1 MGFAKHA
8 FVLAFYCLI
17 RSTVKTDEELFDWSM
32 RQCTVLGGD
41 SDTNAAIVGGLVGA
55 FVGLDKID
63 ALKVRKVLV
72 SRPTGEGPR
81 SQYRAKF
88 LQPALGCVDEMIE
101 LIAMAPSSLEVVE
114 QYNNKNLTIN

>member
-1 MGFAKHA
+1 MNVQQNMGFAKHA

-72 SRPTGEGPR
+72 SRPTGDGPR

-88 LQPALGCVDEMIE
+88 L
-101 LIAMAPSSLEVVE
+101 
-114 QYNNKNLTIN
+114 